1 MVKNNMN
8 KEEILKKAIEK
19 AVKNNWEIVNQK
31 VVDYEIDEFDNI
43 FLFWN
48 DMNIQFD
55 ILEIIF
61 SHDFAK
67 AFWGKNEI
75 IHTGTYEEF
84 WEDGDGYIDGGDE
97 IELPAWQYHLQQ
109 MVLEEDKIKYLE
121 KFI

>member
-1 MVKNNMN
+1 MKN
-8 KEEILKKAIEK
+8 KEILKKAIEK

-55 ILEIIF
+55 IFEIIF

-67 AFWGKNEI
+67 AFWGEDVFEFETLAG
-75 IHTGTYEEF
+75 IH
-84 WEDGDGYIDGGDE
+84 GYIS
-97 IELPAWQYHLQQ
+97 WQYHIQKLA
-109 MVLEEDKIKYLE
+109 VAEDKFKYLE